1 MFYPAA
7 LARTQYVPGDTV
19 ILSIGYF
26 RAFPYR
32 VALFP
37 WIRIALYIVGKLDST
52 AWTTWGTFKM
62 IVSTK
67 PSMETS
73 MQNFNYP
80 EKHVP
85 YQLMVVQT

>member
-1 MFYPAA
+1 MFYPSA

-37 WIRIALYIVGKLDST
+37 WIRIGLYIVGK
-52 AWTTWGTFKM
+52 K
-62 IVSTK
+62 
-67 PSMETS
+67 
-73 MQNFNYP
+73 
-80 EKHVP
+80 
-85 YQLMVVQT
+85 